1 MELID
6 IIIKLLSKYY
16 LCDRCLGRLFAQLG
30 QGFSNADRGY
40 ALKMATLM
48 EIHRRISEGES
59 VTNYL
64 SVLHNLLPYSQH
76 IIRAFGIDIHVADR
90 RCAICE
96 NAMDELIVEY
106 AQKVADLVVRESI
119 SSFLIGV
126 KPPSKMVENEKRI
139 VNEFGL
145 RFWES
150 IRSEL
155 KREIGKR
162 VKELTG
168 VEPNFVDPDV
178 IFVLD
183 IENSS
188 IHMEIPSILILG
200 TYWKL
205 GRRISQVPWIS
216 KSGKKKYPLSIE
228 EVLQRAA
235 EIANAERAIFHGA
248 GREDV
253 DVRMLGSG
261 RPFVLELYRPRK
273 RHIDLALL
281 EKEINNASPWVRV
294 SLFMRVRRDVVSKLK
309 SSTSRGY
316 KVYRALIITRD
327 NVSEHDLKRLEEFFH
342 NRVIAQWTPTRV
354 LRRRKNLLRRR
365 RVLEVR
371 TLKISDRLFE
381 ALIKCEG
388 GLYVKELVSGDQ
400 GRTTP
405 SFSEVLGTEALCV
418 ELDVVYVQKHI

>member
-30 QGFSNADRGY
+30 RGFSNADRGH

-48 EIHRRISEGES
+48 EVHRRIAEGEN
-59 VTNYL
+59 VANYL
-64 SVLHNLLPYSQH
+64 TILHNLLPYSQH
-76 IIRAFGIDIHVADR
+76 IIRVLGINIHATDR

-96 NAMDELIVEY
+96 NTIDELITEY
-106 AQKVADLVVRESI
+106 AQRVADLVTREGI

-126 KPPSKMVENEKRI
+126 KPPTKMVENEKRI
-139 VNEFGL
+139 VSEFSL
-145 RFWES
+145 KFWES

-183 IENSS
+183 VENAS

-216 KSGKKKYPLSIE
+216 RSGK
-228 EVLQRAA
+228 
-235 EIANAERAIFHGA
+235 
-248 GREDV
+248 D
-253 DVRMLGSG
+253 
-261 RPFVLELYRPRK
+261 RK
-273 RHIDLALL
+273 
-281 EKEINNASPWVRV
+281 S
-294 SLFMRVRRDVVSKLK
+294 VV
-309 SSTSRGY
+309 
-316 KVYRALIITRD
+316 
-327 NVSEHDLKRLEEFFH
+327 
-342 NRVIAQWTPTRV
+342 
-354 LRRRKNLLRRR
+354 
-365 RVLEVR
+365 
-371 TLKISDRLFE
+371 
-381 ALIKCEG
+381 
-388 GLYVKELVSGDQ
+388 
-400 GRTTP
+400 
-405 SFSEVLGTEALCV
+405 
-418 ELDVVYVQKHI
+418 